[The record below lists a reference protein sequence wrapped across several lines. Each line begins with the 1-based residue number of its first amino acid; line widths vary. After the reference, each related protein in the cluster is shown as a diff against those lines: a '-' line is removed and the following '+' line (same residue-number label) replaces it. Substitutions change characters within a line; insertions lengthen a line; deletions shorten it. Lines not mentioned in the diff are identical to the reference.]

1 MVEDSMTEEFQ
12 RMDPPPGGMER
23 ELLAA
28 FLDYQRATL
37 LRKIDGLGDADLRRQ
52 VLPSTLTLL
61 GMVKHLAYVEQSWFG
76 IRFAGE
82 DLPVPYTKADPD
94 ADFRIEPGE
103 TTTDIVALYKR
114 EVARSRAILSASSLD
129 DLAKAEGFRPSL
141 RWIALHMIEETA
153 RHNGHAD
160 LIREAIDGAT
170 GE

>member
-1 MVEDSMTEEFQ
+1 MTKGLE
-12 RMDPPPGGMER
+12 RVDPPRSGTER

-37 LRKIDGLGDADLRRQ
+37 LRKIDGVGDADLRRQ

-61 GMVKHLAYVEQSWFG
+61 GMVKHLAYVERWWFAVC
-76 IRFAGE
+76 FAGE
-82 DLPVPYTKADPD
+82 QLPLPWTKARPD
-94 ADFRIEPGE
+94 ADFRIDPGE
-103 TTTDIVALYKR
+103 TTADIVALYKR

-129 DLAKAEGFRPSL
+129 DLAKGGDLGTSL